1 MIRAVIF
8 DVHGTLVTFTI
19 DIVGTRSALIGEL
32 ISRGYSTSDLTT
44 TTLTQ
49 VILDSAKEQ
58 IESGRVKD
66 DYQALRSRVF
76 SMLDRF
82 ELDSAKEAKPI
93 HGTLT
98 TLEGLRL
105 SSIRLGALTNSGRA
119 GATRVLKR
127 GGLMNVFEL
136 ILTRDDVP

>member
-8 DVHGTLVTFTI
+8 DVDGTLVTFTF
-19 DIVGTRSALIGEL
+19 DIAGTRRALIGEL

-82 ELDSAKEAKPI
+82 ELDSAEAKPI
-93 HGTLT
+93 HGTLN

-105 SSIRLGALTNSGRA
+105 
-119 GATRVLKR
+119 
-127 GGLMNVFEL
+127 
-136 ILTRDDVP
+136 

>member
-8 DVHGTLVTFTI
+8 DVDGTLVTFTF

-32 ISRGYSTSDLTT
+32 LGRGYSTTNLTT

-58 IESGRVKD
+58 IDSGQVKD
-66 DYQALRSRVF
+66 DYQTLRSRVY

-82 ELDSAKEAKPI
+82 ELDSA
-93 HGTLT
+93 
-98 TLEGLRL
+98 R
-105 SSIRLGALTNSGRA
+105 
-119 GATRVLKR
+119 
-127 GGLMNVFEL
+127 
-136 ILTRDDVP
+136 